1 MNALAL
7 SGPVRLPFWAWRIA
21 RRQRGQ
27 RGGRSV
33 SGPIRLLVT
42 DDHAIVRKG
51 IVALL
56 ATEPTIEVVGEAGDG
71 REAIEQARRL
81 APDVILMDLLM
92 PCVDGLGA
100 IRAILADQPQ
110 VRILVLTSFA
120 SDDKIFPAI
129 RAGAVGYLL
138 KDSGPEQL
146 VQAIHHVF
154 RGESSLDPG
163 IARRLVQEFS
173 SWGKL
178 ADARDRALTE
188 REREVLQ
195 LVAQGATNREVAERL
210 SISEATV
217 RSHVRSILRKLRLS
231 SRTQAA
237 LYALREGL
245 ASLGEV
251 SLLLLVL

>member
-1 MNALAL
+1 
-7 SGPVRLPFWAWRIA
+7 VR
-21 RRQRGQ
+21 
-27 RGGRSV
+27 
-33 SGPIRLLVT
+33 GPIRLLVT

-56 ATEPTIEVVGEAGDG
+56 ATEPSIEVVGEASDG
-71 REAIEQARRL
+71 REAVAQARRL
-81 APDVILMDLLM
+81 APDVILMDLVM
-92 PCVDGLGA
+92 PSVDGPEA
-100 IRAILADQPQ
+100 IRTILADQPG

-120 SDDKIFPAI
+120 SDDKLFPAI

-138 KDSGPEQL
+138 KDSGPEEL
-146 VQAIHHVF
+146 VQAIHQVS

-163 IARRLVQEFS
+163 VARRLVQELS
-173 SWGKL
+173 SQSKL
-178 ADARDRALTE
+178 ADTRDRALTE

-195 LVAQGATNREVAERL
+195 LVAQGATNRDVAERL
-210 SISEATV
+210 GITEATV
-217 RSHVRSILRKLRLS
+217 RAHVRNTLRKLRLS